1 MTVIDRLKQIISL
14 FEIYDV
20 ESNKYLRGELEA
32 FALGIE
38 ILQNLLFGMERECF
52 VATAVDYGLTEKE
65 KIFGSPKSERAAY
78 DRRNMIIS
86 ALACNGNN
94 FTLQGMNNYLN
105 TFPSTH
111 DIYETPTK
119 NTITIN
125 FENND
130 WVRSNIAYITKSVT
144 KFFPAHLDVVVSAT
158 GLMWTEAENKIDTF
172 DDFDNK
178 NLTWSQIEALQ

>member
-1 MTVIDRLKQIISL
+1 
-14 FEIYDV
+14 
-20 ESNKYLRGELEA
+20 
-32 FALGIE
+32 
-38 ILQNLLFGMERECF
+38 
-52 VATAVDYGLTEKE
+52 
-65 KIFGSPKSERAAY
+65 
-78 DRRNMIIS
+78 
-86 ALACNGNN
+86 
-94 FTLQGMNNYLN
+94 MNNYLN